1 MEGDIIMT
9 GKMANRADLIIKI
22 LMAQSG
28 ASIKELSE
36 HLGVSEITIRRDLH
50 VLERQGRLTQELKD
64 LKKVKSS
71 LMQNIVEHMDAE
83 EDKETH
89 SRQMDENKRL
99 IEEVKEKIAANEDAL
114 LEIPK
119 EIQTCN
125 DALMMETMTFCYDRL
140 RTNCKEAEEIAEWI
154 KKVRVELKK
163 NIIRKQNRE
172 INNKEIYAYM
182 HDIFGKDIINLFDV
196 QNDDVD
202 LITGED
208 RPSGDTTQDKQ
219 LSKDVQKGDV

>member
-1 MEGDIIMT
+1 MERQAFTEALAKTKIPILVLDQKWHRLFALD
-9 GKMANRADLIIKI
+9 GKP
-22 LMAQSG
+22 
-28 ASIKELSE
+28 KEVQELESQ
-36 HLGVSEITIRRDLH
+36 LKEI
-50 VLERQGRLTQELKD
+50 LERQGRLTQELKD

-119 EIQTCN
+119 EIQTC
-125 DALMMETMTFCYDRL
+125 
-140 RTNCKEAEEIAEWI
+140 TNCKEAEEIAEWI

>member
-1 MEGDIIMT
+1 MERQAFTEALAKTKIPILVLDQKWHRLFALD
-9 GKMANRADLIIKI
+9 GKPERVVELESQ
-22 LMAQSG
+22 L
-28 ASIKELSE
+28 KE
-36 HLGVSEITIRRDLH
+36 I
-50 VLERQGRLTQELKD
+50 LERQGRLNQELKE

-71 LMQNIVEHMDAE
+71 LMQNIVEHMDEADDE
-83 EDKETH
+83 KQH
-89 SRQMDENKRL
+89 NRQMDENKRL
-99 IEEVKEKIAANEDAL
+99 IEEVKDKIAANEDAL
-114 LEIPK
+114 LDIPK

-140 RTNCKEAEEIAEWI
+140 RTNYKEAEEIAEWI

-196 QNDDVD
+196 RNDDVD

-208 RPSGDTTQDKQ
+208 RPAGDTTQDEQ
-219 LSKDVQKGDV
+219 LSKDTQKGDV

>member
-1 MEGDIIMT
+1 
-9 GKMANRADLIIKI
+9 
-22 LMAQSG
+22 
-28 ASIKELSE
+28 
-36 HLGVSEITIRRDLH
+36 
-50 VLERQGRLTQELKD
+50 
-64 LKKVKSS
+64 
-71 LMQNIVEHMDAE
+71 MQNIVEHMDEADDE
-83 EDKETH
+83 QQH
-89 SRQMDENKRL
+89 NRQMDENKRL
-99 IEEVKEKIAANEDAL
+99 IEEVKDKIAANEDAL
-114 LEIPK
+114 LDIPK

-140 RTNCKEAEEIAEWI
+140 RTNYKEAEEIAEWI

-196 QNDDVD
+196 RNDDVD

-208 RPSGDTTQDKQ
+208 RPAGDTTQDEQ
-219 LSKDVQKGDV
+219 LSKDTQKGDV

>member
-1 MEGDIIMT
+1 MERQAFTEALAKTKIPILVLDQKWHRLFALD
-9 GKMANRADLIIKI
+9 GKPERVVELESQ
-22 LMAQSG
+22 L
-28 ASIKELSE
+28 KE
-36 HLGVSEITIRRDLH
+36 I
-50 VLERQGRLTQELKD
+50 LERQGRLNQELKE

-71 LMQNIVEHMDAE
+71 LMQTIVEHMDAADDE
-83 EDKETH
+83 QQH
-89 SRQMDENKRL
+89 NRQMEENKRL
-99 IEEVKEKIAANEDAL
+99 IEEVKDKIAANENAL
-114 LEIPK
+114 LDIPK

-140 RTNCKEAEEIAEWI
+140 RTNYKEAEEIAEWI

-196 QNDDVD
+196 RNDDVD

-208 RPSGDTTQDKQ
+208 RPAGDTTQDEQ
-219 LSKDVQKGDV
+219 LSKDTQKGDV

>member
-1 MEGDIIMT
+1 MERQAFTEALAKTKISILVLDQKWHRLFALD
-9 GKMANRADLIIKI
+9 GKPERVVELESQ
-22 LMAQSG
+22 L
-28 ASIKELSE
+28 KE
-36 HLGVSEITIRRDLH
+36 I
-50 VLERQGRLTQELKD
+50 LERQGRLNQELKE

-71 LMQNIVEHMDAE
+71 LMQNIVEHMDEADDE
-83 EDKETH
+83 QQH
-89 SRQMDENKRL
+89 NRQMDENKRL
-99 IEEVKEKIAANEDAL
+99 IEEVKDKIAANEDAL
-114 LEIPK
+114 LDIPK

-140 RTNCKEAEEIAEWI
+140 RTNYKEAEEIAEWI

-196 QNDDVD
+196 RNDDVD

-208 RPSGDTTQDKQ
+208 RPAGDTTQDEQ
-219 LSKDVQKGDV
+219 LSKDTQKGDV